1 MNYIFS
7 FSSRNS
13 ALRFCDA
20 IKAYGGNALIVNT
33 PIKGGFGCG
42 LSVKCDDYE
51 LANGILGRGNYSAL
65 RAVYSFDGESY
76 ETLYNIGGN

>member
-20 IKAYGGNALIVNT
+20 INSYGGRAAIVNT

-51 LANGILGRGNYSAL
+51 LANGILGRGNFSSL

-76 ETLYNIGGN
+76 RTLYDVNN